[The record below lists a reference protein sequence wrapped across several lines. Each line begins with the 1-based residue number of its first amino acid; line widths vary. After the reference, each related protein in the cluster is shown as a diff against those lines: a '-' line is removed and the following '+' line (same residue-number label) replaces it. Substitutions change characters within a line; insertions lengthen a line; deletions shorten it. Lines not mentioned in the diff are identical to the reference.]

1 MTKGDKI
8 RLRAELAG
16 RGMQGILSDIH
27 VYQGFLRGGIE
38 KYGPDI
44 SQGNLL
50 AAEAVAI
57 ADSIMAKF
65 GLSLDKED

>member
-16 RGMQGILSDIH
+16 KFVAAIIVCDDWSGVIEVLQGTIEENVARGA
-27 VYQGFLRGGIE
+27 V
-38 KYGPDI
+38 KYADA
-44 SQGNLL
+44 LM
-50 AAEAVAI
+50 AEL
-57 ADSIMAKF
+57 